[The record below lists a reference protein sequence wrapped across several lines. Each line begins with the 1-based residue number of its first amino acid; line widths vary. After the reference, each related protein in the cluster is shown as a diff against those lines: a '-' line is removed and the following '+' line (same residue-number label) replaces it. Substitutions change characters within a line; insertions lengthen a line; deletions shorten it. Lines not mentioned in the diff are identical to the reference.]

1 MRSAPTVSPY
11 TIDLDEKNLKLSREA
26 FSGKR
31 VFFDGVF
38 KGDYSLAIVNRLL
51 AKALVEAGVDL
62 HCYTPESDWQ
72 SDARLNATPEVKRL
86 LLPGYP
92 SEKYDI
98 HLRNTWPPTTRDM
111 IGRFNAYVNFAW
123 EELEVP
129 QYLIERFNR
138 DLDLVMVTANFVKQA
153 FVQSGLTIP
162 VEVVGNGTDHVAPDA
177 GLGTPSPVPSTG
189 KKRILHVSSC
199 FPRKGIDALV
209 DAFTQTFKRDEQ
221 VELVI
226 KTFPNPDNIL
236 SSVMDKFSER
246 LPDAAPITI
255 IDDLYTSEQMLA
267 LYRTASLVAAPS
279 KGEGF
284 GLPLAE
290 AMRLDIPVVTT
301 AYSGQLDFCT
311 PETAWMVD
319 YHMAPSQTHVSGTL
333 SLWAEPSVEHLGAQ
347 MRAAL
352 TNSEVAQSRSR
363 AAQRL
368 LADHLSW
375 GSVARRVLTSI
386 TKTRKT
392 AAAAARKPWSLDLV
406 SSWHQ
411 QCGIATYSEH
421 LYSTPAFTGRF
432 SHIYARRLL
441 NDELPASAQA
451 KLTHIP
457 DLVSR
462 SWGYDLTSLTRF
474 VSEIESA
481 RGDVL
486 WIQHHPGHFSTP
498 DMELVNNTLAKT
510 RHKLRV
516 ITMHSVKEILRHGH
530 LEWTKLFD
538 IVFVHSAEDA
548 GLLAKAGHPNPV
560 VMPHGVIPIPEE
572 NIRPDPSVFTI
583 GSFGFLTRHKNID
596 LLVQAFARARVFEPR
611 LRLKLLNCML
621 PNDESQ
627 EVRVVVE
634 NLFSHFDLHDV
645 ASARFDFVEQDEL
658 ARELAQS
665 DLLAFLYGPSNE
677 TATGAARIAMS
688 ADRPLLCSRSP
699 VLRDMWPISHVVRS
713 VDIDCVAEALIS
725 LAQNPVLLGLRDPD
739 RRQAV
744 QWNSYPRV
752 AARHAALIEQ
762 MLDQK
767 HDNRRAA

>member
-1 MRSAPTVSPY
+1 MRSGPAVSPY
-11 TIDLDEKNLKLSREA
+11 TLDFDEKNLKLSREA

-51 AKALVEAGVDL
+51 AKALVEAGIDL
-62 HCYTPESDWQ
+62 HCYTAESDWQ
-72 SDARLNATPEVKRL
+72 SDARLNAMPEVKRL
-86 LLPGYP
+86 LVPGYP

-98 HLRNTWPPTTRDM
+98 HLRNTWPPATHDM
-111 IGRFNAYVNFAW
+111 VGRFNAYVNFAW

-153 FVQSGLTIP
+153 FIQSGLTIP
-162 VEVVGNGTDHVAPDA
+162 VEVVGNGTDHVALDA
-177 GLGTPSPVPSTG
+177 GLSTSSPVPANG
-189 KKRILHVSSC
+189 KARILHVSSC
-199 FPRKGIDALV
+199 FPRKGIDVLV
-209 DAFTQTFKRDEQ
+209 DAFTRTFRRDEP

-236 SSVMDKFSER
+236 AAVMER
-246 LPDAAPITI
+246 FDYRLKEAAPIQI
-255 IDDLYTSEQMLA
+255 INDSYDTEQLLA

-279 KGEGF
+279 RGEGF

-301 AYSGQLDFCT
+301 AYSGQVDFCT
-311 PETAWMVD
+311 PDTAWMVD
-319 YHMAPSQTHVSGTL
+319 YHMAPSQTHVSGSL
-333 SLWAEPSVEHLGAQ
+333 SLWAEPSVEHFGAQ

-352 TNSEVAQSRSR
+352 DNPEETRNRSNTAQK
-363 AAQRL
+363 L
-368 LADHLSW
+368 LADHMSW
-375 GSVARRVLTSI
+375 GAVARRVLTAI
-386 TKTRKT
+386 TKVKKP
-392 AAAAARKPWSLDLV
+392 AAAVRKPWSLDLV
-406 SSWHQ
+406 SSWQQ

-421 LYSTPAFTGRF
+421 LYSTPSFSGRF

-441 NDELPASAQA
+441 NDELPPAAQLKQA
-451 KLTHIP
+451 ETQEIT
-457 DLVSR
+457 SR

-474 VSEIESA
+474 LAEIEQA

-486 WIQHHPGHFSTP
+486 WLQHHPGHFSTP
-498 DMELVNNTLAKT
+498 DMELVTNALAKT
-510 RHKLRV
+510 QHKLRV

-560 VMPHGVIPIPEE
+560 VMPHGVVPTSGDGPQ
-572 NIRPDPSVFTI
+572 PDPSVFTI
-583 GSFGFLTRHKNID
+583 GSFGFLTPHKNID
-596 LLVQAFARARVFEPR
+596 VLVQAFARARVFEPR
-611 LRLKLLNCML
+611 LRLKLLNCMM
-621 PNDESQ
+621 PNDESRAA
-627 EVRVVVE
+627 RVVVE
-634 NLFSHFDLHDV
+634 NLLSHFDLHDV
-645 ASARFDFVEQDEL
+645 ATSRFDFVEEAEL
-658 ARELAQS
+658 GRELAQA

-688 ADRPLLCSRSP
+688 ADRPLLCSRST
-699 VLRDMWPISHVVRS
+699 VLRDMWPISHVLRS
-713 VDIDCVAEALIS
+713 VDVDCIAEALIS
-725 LAQNPVLLGLRDPD
+725 LAQNQVLLGLRDAD

-744 QWNSYPRV
+744 HWNSYPRV
-752 AARHAALIEQ
+752 AARHAVVIEQ

>member
-1 MRSAPTVSPY
+1 MRSAPIVSPY
-11 TIDLDEKNLKLSREA
+11 TIDLDDKNLKSASTA
-26 FSGKR
+26 FAGKR

-72 SDARLNATPEVKRL
+72 SDARLSAAPEVKRL

-92 SEKYDI
+92 TEKYDI
-98 HLRNTWPPTTRDM
+98 HLRNTWPPATHDM
-111 IGRFNAYVNFAW
+111 VGRFNAYVNFAW

-129 QYLIERFNR
+129 QYMIERFNR

-153 FVQSGLTIP
+153 FVQSGLTVP
-162 VEVVGNGTDHVAPDA
+162 VEVVGNGTDHVALDA
-177 GLGTPSPVPSTG
+177 GLNTPSPLPSTG
-189 KKRILHVSSC
+189 RKRILHVSSC

-209 DAFTQTFKRDEQ
+209 DAFTQTFKQNEQ

-236 SSVMDKFSER
+236 SSVMERFSDR
-246 LPDAAPITI
+246 LPAAAPIVI
-255 IDDLYTSEQMLA
+255 VNDHYTSEQMLA

-279 KGEGF
+279 RGEGF

-301 AYSGQLDFCT
+301 AYSGQVDFCT

-319 YHMAPSQTHVSGTL
+319 YQMAPSQTHVSGPL
-333 SLWAEPSVEHLGAQ
+333 SIWADPSVEHLGAQ

-352 TNSEVAQSRSR
+352 TNPEDARLRSKN
-363 AAQRL
+363 AQRL

-375 GSVARRVLTSI
+375 GAVAGRVLASI
-386 TKTRKT
+386 AKVRKS
-392 AAAAARKPWSLDLV
+392 AATARKPWSLDLV

-421 LYSTPAFTGRF
+421 LYSTPAFADRF

-441 NDELPASAQA
+441 NDELPPDAQA
-451 KLTHIP
+451 KLTSVP
-457 DLVSR
+457 GLVSR

-474 VSEIESA
+474 ISEIENA

-498 DMELVNNTLAKT
+498 DMELVNNTLAST
-510 RHKLRV
+510 RHKLRA
-516 ITMHSVKEILRHGH
+516 ITMHSVKEVLRHGH

-548 GLLAKAGHPNPV
+548 GLLAKAGHSNPV
-560 VMPHGVIPIPEE
+560 VMPHGVIPIPEDS
-572 NIRPDPSVFTI
+572 IRPDPSVFTI

-621 PNDESQ
+621 PNDESR
-627 EVRVVVE
+627 EVRVIIE

-688 ADRPLLCSRSP
+688 ADRPLLCSRSS

-713 VDIDCVAEALIS
+713 VDIDCVAEAIIS

>member
-1 MRSAPTVSPY
+1 MRNGPVVSPY
-11 TIDLDEKNLKLSREA
+11 TLDLDEKNLKIPRDA

-62 HCYTPESDWQ
+62 HCHTPESGWQ
-72 SDARLNATPEVKRL
+72 NDARLNAAPEVKRL

-98 HLRNTWPPTTRDM
+98 HLRNTWPPVTHDM
-111 IGRFNAYVNFAW
+111 VGRFNAYVSFAW

-153 FVQSGLTIP
+153 FIQSGLTIP

-177 GLGTPSPVPSTG
+177 GLGTPSPIAPAGRS
-189 KKRILHVSSC
+189 RILHVSSC
-199 FPRKGIDALV
+199 FPRKGIDTLV
-209 DAFTQTFKRDEQ
+209 DAFTRTFKRDEP

-236 SSVMDKFSER
+236 ASVMERFSES
-246 LPDAAPITI
+246 LSGAAPVTITNE
-255 IDDLYTSEQMLA
+255 LYDSEQLLA

-279 KGEGF
+279 RGEGF

-301 AYSGQLDFCT
+301 AYSGQVDFCT
-311 PETAWMVD
+311 PDTAWLVD
-319 YHMAPSQTHVSGTL
+319 YHMAPSQTHVSGSL

-352 TNSEVAQSRSR
+352 ENRDEARERSR
-363 AAQRL
+363 TAQKL

-375 GSVARRVLTSI
+375 ASVARRVLVSI
-386 TKTRKT
+386 AGVSK
-392 AAAAARKPWSLDLV
+392 AAATARKPWSLDLV
-406 SSWHQ
+406 SSWRQ
-411 QCGIATYSEH
+411 QCGIATYAEH
-421 LYSTPAFTGRF
+421 LYSTPAFAGRF

-441 NDELPASAQA
+441 NDELPPSVQA
-451 KLTHIP
+451 KQDHAADP
-457 DLVSR
+457 VSR
-462 SWGYDLTSLTRF
+462 SWGYDLTSLGRF
-474 VSEIESA
+474 IAEIENA

-498 DMELVNNTLAKT
+498 DMELVVNTLART
-510 RHKLRV
+510 NHKLRV

-548 GLLAKAGHPNPV
+548 GLLAKAGHPNAV
-560 VMPHGVIPIPEE
+560 VMPHGIIPIPEDGPQ
-572 NIRPDPSVFTI
+572 PDPSVFTI
-583 GSFGFLTRHKNID
+583 GSFGFLTPHKNID
-596 LLVQAFARARVFEPR
+596 LLVQAFARARLFEPR
-611 LRLKLLNCML
+611 LRLKLLNCMM
-621 PNDESQ
+621 PNDPSREA
-627 EVRVVVE
+627 RVIVE
-634 NLFSHFDLHDV
+634 NMLSHFDLHDV
-645 ASARFDFVEQDEL
+645 ATARFDFVEQDEL
-658 ARELAQS
+658 THELAQS

-688 ADRPLLCSRSP
+688 ADRPLLCSRST
-699 VLRDMWPISHVVRS
+699 VLRDMWPISHVLRS
-713 VDIDCVAEALIS
+713 VDIDCVAEAMIS
-725 LAQNPVLLGLRDPD
+725 LAQNPALLHLRDAD

-752 AARHAALIEQ
+752 AARHAVIIEQ

>member
-1 MRSAPTVSPY
+1 MRSAPIVSPY
-11 TIDLDEKNLKLSREA
+11 AIDLDDKNLKLARES

-51 AKALVEAGVDL
+51 AKALVDAGIDL

-72 SDARLNATPEVKRL
+72 SDARLNAAPEVKRL

-92 SEKYDI
+92 TEKYDI
-98 HLRNTWPPTTRDM
+98 HLRNTWPPATHDM
-111 IGRFNAYVNFAW
+111 MGRFNAYVNFAW

-162 VEVVGNGTDHVAPDA
+162 VEVVGNGTDHVALDA
-177 GLGTPSPVPSTG
+177 GLSTASPLPSTG

-209 DAFTQTFKRDEQ
+209 DAFTQTFKQDEQ

-236 SSVMDKFSER
+236 SSVMDKFSDR
-246 LPDAAPITI
+246 LATAAPITI
-255 IDDLYTSEQMLA
+255 INDFYTSEQMLA

-279 KGEGF
+279 RGEGF

-301 AYSGQLDFCT
+301 AYSGQVDFCT

-319 YHMAPSQTHVSGTL
+319 YQMAPSQTHVSGPL
-333 SLWAEPSVEHLGAQ
+333 SIWADPSVEHLGAQ

-352 TNSEVAQSRSR
+352 TNPEDARLRSKN
-363 AAQRL
+363 AQRL

-375 GSVARRVLTSI
+375 GAVAGRVLASI
-386 TKTRKT
+386 AKVKKS
-392 AAAAARKPWSLDLV
+392 AAAARKPWSLDLV

-421 LYSTPAFTGRF
+421 LYSTPAFADRF

-441 NDELPASAQA
+441 NDELPPSAQA
-451 KLTHIP
+451 RHAATQ

-474 VSEIESA
+474 ISEIEGA

-486 WIQHHPGHFSTP
+486 WMQHHPGHFSTP

-560 VMPHGVIPIPEE
+560 VMPHGVIPIPQDS
-572 NIRPDPSVFTI
+572 IRPDPSVFTI

-621 PNDESQ
+621 PNDESR
-627 EVRVVVE
+627 ETRVVVE
-634 NLFSHFDLHDV
+634 NLISHFDLHDV

-658 ARELAQS
+658 AQELAQS
-665 DLLAFLYGPSNE
+665 DLLAFLYGHSNE

-713 VDIDCVAEALIS
+713 VDIDCVAEAIIS

-767 HDNRRAA
+767 NDNRRAA